1 MFQSDMTIG
10 QQTGMVFHLRSKSEE
25 EFSDFKSQLDSAQ
38 MSDAHS
44 KFYFNYIAH
53 AILYKDTWLTYDPQ
67 SSTANVVK
75 ITAVYG

>member
-1 MFQSDMTIG
+1 MTFG
-10 QQTGMVFHLRSKSEE
+10 QQTGMVFHLHSESEE
-25 EFSDFKSQLDSAQ
+25 EYSDFMSHLDSAQ

-53 AILYKDTWLTYDPQ
+53 AILYKDTRLTYDPQ
-67 SSTANVVK
+67 RSTANVVK